1 MLDKKKKKQKD
12 KQSKTYVV
20 CCLILA
26 VMVLGVCY
34 LMLNSEK
41 NSIFGLVVDKDGSVK
56 VSMST
61 MQQNNTNEWVEE
73 SIESKRTPNLVN

>member
-1 MLDKKKKKQKD
+1 MLDKKKNKPKD

-41 NSIFGLVVDKDGSVK
+41 NSIFGLSVDKDGNVK
-56 VSMST
+56 VTMST

-73 SIESKRTPNLVN
+73 SIANKRTPNVSN